1 MRFEIQV
8 DTSKAEA
15 LAAKFPRAAEIA
27 TKNFVERV
35 GFTIEAK
42 AKKSA
47 PVITGYLRRSIAFV
61 PSGGRTLANFTGS
74 GRSQVNQTVEVS
86 SNSAVVVAY
95 ANYAKY
101 VHGAPFYTH
110 KRSGGRTTPFFTYA
124 LFDSQSAIRTYQS
137 AIIKDIAKNIG
148 N

>member
-8 DTSKAEA
+8 DTRAAEA

-35 GFTIEAK
+35 GFTVERK

-47 PVITGYLRRSIAFV
+47 PVITGYLRRSIAFI
-61 PSGGRTLANFTGS
+61 PSGGRSLANFTGS
-74 GRSQVNQTVEVS
+74 GNSTINQTVEVS
-86 SNSAVVVAY
+86 STNAVVIAY

-110 KRSGGRTTPFFTYA
+110 KRSGGKSTPFFTYA
-124 LFDSQSAIRTYQS
+124 LLDSNSAIRAYQS

-148 N
+148 K